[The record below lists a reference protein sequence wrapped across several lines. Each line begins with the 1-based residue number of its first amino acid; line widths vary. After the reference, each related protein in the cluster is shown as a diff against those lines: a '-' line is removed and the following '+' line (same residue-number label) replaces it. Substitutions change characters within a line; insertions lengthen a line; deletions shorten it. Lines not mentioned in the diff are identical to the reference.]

1 MKRVSAEIRHMKKYP
16 DVSELF
22 ALKEARRKAIAQ
34 LPVEQKV
41 EISNRLRSIAQN
53 AQRAPTNRTSGGDLC
68 SQGREEKK
76 D

>member
-1 MKRVSAEIRHMKKYP
+1 MKKYP

-41 EISNRLRSIAQN
+41 EISNRLRSIAHN
-53 AQRAPTNRTSGGDLC
+53 AQRTPTNRISGGDRG

>member
-1 MKRVSAEIRHMKKYP
+1 MKKYP

-22 ALKEARRKAIAQ
+22 ALKEARRRAIAQ

-53 AQRAPTNRTSGGDLC
+53 AQRTPINRPSERDRVV
-68 SQGREEKK
+68 SEEKK
-76 D
+76 SEE

>member
-1 MKRVSAEIRHMKKYP
+1 MKNYP

-22 ALKEARRKAIAQ
+22 VLKEERRKAIAQ

-53 AQRAPTNRTSGGDLC
+53 AQRTPTNRTSGGDRG
-68 SQGREEKK
+68 SQEREEKK